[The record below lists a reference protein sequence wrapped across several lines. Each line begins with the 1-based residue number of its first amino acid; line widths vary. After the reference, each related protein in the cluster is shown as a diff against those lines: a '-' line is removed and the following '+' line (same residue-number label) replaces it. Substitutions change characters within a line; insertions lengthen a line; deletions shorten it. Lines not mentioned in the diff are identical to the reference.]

1 MANKNDRLQL
11 GKVNFILLAVAA
23 VLLIAGYVIMSL
35 NEIAVSPL
43 LLAAVYVLIIP
54 LALLYKAKPKD

>member
-23 VLLIAGYVIMSL
+23 VLLIAGYVIMSSTR
-35 NEIAVSPL
+35 SPFRL
-43 LLAAVYVLIIP
+43 CSWP
-54 LALLYKAKPKD
+54 RSMC

>member
-35 NEIAVSPL
+35 NEIAISPL